1 MDCDFPMQVTQG
13 NPAAESGWGVDARLG
28 REGGPQGRLGGS
40 AYRVPTVLFPQ
51 GGDPRRWDKVEGRR
65 HAGSGQR
72 EEGVVQSGLEA
83 TRTQEVGGDRVPA
96 TDLCEHP
103 AGICFLVARPA
114 PRFPR
119 PSRLL
124 QASDT

>member
-1 MDCDFPMQVTQG
+1 MGRGCAP
-13 NPAAESGWGVDARLG
+13 RLG
-28 REGGPQGRLGGS
+28 GGPQGGLGDS

-51 GGDPRRWDKVEGRR
+51 GGDPRRQDKVEGGR

-72 EEGVVQSGLEA
+72 EEGDVQSGLEA
-83 TRTQEVGGDRVPA
+83 TRTQEVGGDRAPA

-103 AGICFLVARPA
+103 AGICFLVARQT